1 MASAS
6 RVSRPIRASMTWRG
20 TLPLRN
26 PGTRTSRDS
35 RLAVRS
41 IAGRSSSGSTTTL
54 IRTLVGSTG
63 SRVLRTGA
71 SGLGY
76 GEPSGAREGGG
87 PGAALA
93 TRGPGVNAPGALTDG
108 GQYTRAAAPLR
119 GLEE

>member
-1 MASAS
+1 M
-6 RVSRPIRASMTWRG
+6 RASITWRG
-20 TLPLRN
+20 TFPFRN

-71 SGLGY
+71 SELGT
-76 GEPSGAREGGG
+76 GEPSNK
-87 PGAALA
+87 PGSWVRDAKPP
-93 TRGPGVNAPGALTDG
+93 RKPGRDP
-108 GQYTRAAAPLR
+108 P
-119 GLEE
+119 EH